1 MDFNLTLIGQ
11 SIAMLLFVW
20 FCMKYVWPLI
30 MGAIEQRQT
39 EIANGLAA
47 AEKGQS
53 SLTTAKVEVDKI
65 IAAARDQAR
74 GIVDQANTR
83 ATGIV
88 EQAKADGEAAR
99 KAQVEAGRAEIGVE
113 INRAREELRGQVAKI
128 AVAGAEK
135 VLGREID
142 ANAHRDLLGK
152 LASRALTMADSSTV
166 ARPYAKALFDLRERR
181 AEAAGVVGGAR
192 RSGRGRRP
200 TRTPSARSR
209 IRRSTTAREPTLVG
223 SVAGA
228 INGGGAARERRRART
243 CCSCS
248 PRTIGLTALPEIAA
262 QFDALK
268 AEAENKVKVTV
279 TSATA
284 VDGAL
289 AEQIKKA
296 LEQKLGRTVELT
308 LAVDASLIGGAIIQA
323 DDMVID
329 GSVRTR
335 LQRLTETA
343 RRLRLKDDTWQ
354 SKLPRLAS

>member
-11 SIAMLLFVW
+11 SLAMLLFVW

-53 SLTTAKVEVDKI
+53 SLATAKVEVDKI
-65 IAAARDQAR
+65 VAAARDQAR

-128 AVAGAEK
+128 AVAGAAK

-152 LASRALTMADSSTV
+152 LAS
-166 ARPYAKALFDLRERR
+166 
-181 AEAAGVVGGAR
+181 
-192 RSGRGRRP
+192 
-200 TRTPSARSR
+200 
-209 IRRSTTAREPTLVG
+209 
-223 SVAGA
+223 
-228 INGGGAARERRRART
+228 
-243 CCSCS
+243 
-248 PRTIGLTALPEIAA
+248 
-262 QFDALK
+262 
-268 AEAENKVKVTV
+268 
-279 TSATA
+279 
-284 VDGAL
+284 
-289 AEQIKKA
+289 
-296 LEQKLGRTVELT
+296 EL
-308 LAVDASLIGGAIIQA
+308 
-323 DDMVID
+323 
-329 GSVRTR
+329 
-335 LQRLTETA
+335 
-343 RRLRLKDDTWQ
+343 
-354 SKLPRLAS
+354 